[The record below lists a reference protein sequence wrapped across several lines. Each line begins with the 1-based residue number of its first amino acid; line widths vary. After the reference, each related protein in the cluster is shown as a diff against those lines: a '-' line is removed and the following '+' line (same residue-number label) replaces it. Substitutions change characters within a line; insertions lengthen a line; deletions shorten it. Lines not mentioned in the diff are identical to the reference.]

1 MYTIKTSLLASQTL
15 EMLWTP
21 VGTSPDPEVS
31 GSRRMVSG
39 VPDVRGIW
47 EAAATGGI
55 DMDTI
60 TEDGKEYV
68 ELDYEEILDSTDE
81 AIWFQF
87 ADEDKW
93 IPRSQIMGDP
103 DEDDNKVWI
112 TVWMAEQ
119 KGLV

>member
-1 MYTIKTSLLASQTL
+1 M
-15 EMLWTP
+15 
-21 VGTSPDPEVS
+21 
-31 GSRRMVSG
+31 
-39 VPDVRGIW
+39 PDVRRIW

-55 DMDTI
+55 NTDTI
-60 TEDGKEYV
+60 EEDGKEYV

-87 ADEDKW
+87 ADEDEW

-112 TVWMAEQ
+112 TLWMAER